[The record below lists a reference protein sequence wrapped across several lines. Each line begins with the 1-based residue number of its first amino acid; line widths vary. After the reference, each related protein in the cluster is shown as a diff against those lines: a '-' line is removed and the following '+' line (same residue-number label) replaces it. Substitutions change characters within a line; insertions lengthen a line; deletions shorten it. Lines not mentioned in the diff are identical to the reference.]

1 MKISFLFCLLCIRL
15 GSLQAQE
22 TTVKRDS
29 LLQVIRSTN
38 DDTNKVKTLLTLA
51 DLFENNEP
59 EKAISYNRQAG
70 SLSNRLGYEK
80 GIMTSYRNLAYI
92 YTLQSRYD
100 SLLHFSKLVYE
111 MAERKNDTYNMG
123 VSLFNMGEAFKF
135 LGDYEKCIDY
145 TFRAIKILQ
154 GKGYHA
160 IEAHLF
166 SGLQSTYYKL
176 KQYDRSIEYGLKGIE
191 LARQNKNEN
200 ILMVLLENM
209 GHCYTDIKQYTKAEQ
224 LFDEAIDLAHKNQN
238 KFTEIICYEGKV
250 DIALNEKRYS
260 DIKKYAD
267 RTMQLSLETGDSS
280 GICVSSHNLGLYHL
294 LTKDY
299 EKAYAEGLASL
310 KIARENKFI
319 EHEAKILHLLAAI
332 SAARSD
338 ISGSIE
344 FSKLA
349 GEINDKIF
357 TDGVAKKDAQMRAL
371 YETAK
376 KEDQIELQQAQL
388 KQKSTLN
395 YFLIVGVG
403 ALLIISL
410 LGYRNYKH
418 RQKLQQVKIEEL
430 ETEKILTATA
440 AVLKGEEQERSRL
453 AKDLHDGLGGMLSG
467 IKHSL
472 SSMKENLIMTPDN
485 AQAFERSI
493 DMLNSSI
500 SEMRR
505 VAHNMMPEMLVK
517 YGLDTALKE
526 FCNEITASGAAK
538 VNYQAIG
545 MDNANLDQ
553 MVSVAI
559 YRIAQEL
566 VNNAVKHGKANDVLV
581 QLHLHQ
587 QEKLLALTV
596 EDDGLGF
603 DVNSLNDSKGIGWK
617 NIQSRVDLLKGTAD
631 VQSVPGSGTSVM
643 IEINT

>member
-1 MKISFLFCLLCIRL
+1 MKISFLFGLLCI
-15 GSLQAQE
+15 GFVGLQAQE

-29 LLQVIRSTN
+29 LLQITRSSM
-38 DDTNKVKTLLTLA
+38 DDTNKVKALLALA

-59 EKAISYNRQAG
+59 ERAISYNRQAG
-70 SLSNRLGYEK
+70 SLSNKLGFEK
-80 GIMTSYRNLAYI
+80 GIMSSYRNLAYI

-100 SLLHFSKLVYE
+100 SLLHFSKLVYQ
-111 MAERKNDTYNMG
+111 MAEKKNDIYNMG
-123 VSLFNMGEAFKF
+123 VSLFNMGEAYKF

-176 KQYDRSIEYGLKGIE
+176 KQYDRSIEYGVKGIE
-191 LARQNKNEN
+191 LARENKNEN

-209 GHCYTDIKQYTKAEQ
+209 GHCYTDIKQYATADQ
-224 LFDEAIDLAHKNQN
+224 LFDEAIALAHKNEN

-250 DIALNEKRYS
+250 DIALHERRYN

-280 GICVSSHNLGLYHL
+280 GICVSYHNLGLYYL
-294 LTKDY
+294 LTKDFD
-299 EKAYAEGLASL
+299 KAYEDGLASL
-310 KIARENKFI
+310 KIARESKFN
-319 EHEAKILHLLAAI
+319 EHEAKILNLLATI
-332 SAARSD
+332 SAARND

-344 FSKLA
+344 FGKMA
-349 GEINDKIF
+349 GEINNKIF
-357 TDGVAKKDAQMRAL
+357 TEGVAKKDAEMRTL
-371 YETAK
+371 HETAK
-376 KEDQIELQQAQL
+376 KEDQIELQRAQL

-395 YFLIVGVG
+395 YLLIAG
-403 ALLIISL
+403 AVAMLIISL
-410 LGYRNYKH
+410 LTYRNYTN
-418 RQKLQQVKIEEL
+418 RQKLQQAKIDEL
-430 ETEKILTATA
+430 ETEKLLTAAA
-440 AVLKGEEQERSRL
+440 AVIKGEEQERSRL

-538 VNYQAIG
+538 VNYQAIE
-545 MDNANLDQ
+545 MDNANIDQ

-559 YRIAQEL
+559 YRITQEL
-566 VNNAVKHGKANDVLV
+566 VNNAIKHGKANDVLV

-596 EDDGLGF
+596 EDDGVGF

-617 NIQSRVDLLKGTAD
+617 NIQSRVDLLKGKAD
-631 VQSVPGSGTSVM
+631 VQSVPGNGTSVM